1 MAAMHHVRQGSGPP
15 LVLLHGVGSEARV
28 WGPVLDRLA
37 GSRDVIAVDLPGFGS
52 SAPLAGEPSIAAL
65 TDAVAEWFASAGLSH
80 PHVAGNSMGGA
91 IALELARRGAV
102 ASATAVSPA
111 GFWTDRERRFCQ
123 LSLSNAVTAVRA
135 LGMPRVR
142 SLTDTAPGRT
152 ALLGQIVA
160 RPGRV
165 PPEEA
170 ARIAE
175 AVVGAPSF
183 AAALRAFDDY
193 RFGRG
198 HELRGVPV
206 TVAWGR
212 RDWLLIPREGRR
224 VPRLLPH
231 ARMVWLERCGHV
243 PMWDDPDAVARVLLE
258 GSSR

>member
-1 MAAMHHVRQGSGPP
+1 MAPMHHVRHGSGPP

-28 WGPVLDRLA
+28 WSPVLDVLA
-37 GSRDVIAVDLPGFGS
+37 RTRDVIAVDLPGFGAS
-52 SAPLAGEPSIAAL
+52 PPLACEPGIPAL
-65 TDAVAEWFASAGLSH
+65 TDAVVEWLGSMGLAH

-91 IALELARRGAV
+91 IALELARRGTV

-123 LSLSNAVTAVRA
+123 ASLTNAVAIGRAAGEGFVRA
-135 LGMPRVR
+135 VAA
-142 SLTDTAPGRT
+142 TAAGR
-152 ALLGQIVA
+152 ALLLGQIVA
-160 RPGRV
+160 RPSRL
-165 PPEEA
+165 PADEA
-170 ARIAE
+170 ARMVETA
-175 AVVGAPSF
+175 AAAPSF
-183 AAALRAFDDY
+183 GAALRAFDAY
-193 RFGRG
+193 RFGHG

-231 ARMVWLERCGHV
+231 AWMVWLERCGHV